1 MSFSSFVKDEVK
13 KKCFTF
19 KNKHST
25 IEHSVSLEGKRH
37 QLQSLFLQIGSV
49 SDPER
54 FYHLEFVCATE
65 QEANKLAMLIREF
78 HIPAKTVE
86 RKGHFVVY
94 LKESDAIS
102 DMLNLLGAHQALMKF
117 ENIRILKGMRE
128 NIQRQVNCETANL
141 QKTVSASVRQIQDID
156 YIRTHVGF
164 SNLPE
169 GLREIA
175 ELRLKRPN
183 ATLKELSEELVP
195 PVGKSGVNHRLRK
208 LSELAE
214 ELRLTGQEMLY

>member
-1 MSFSSFVKDEVK
+1 MSFSSFVKEEVK
-13 KKCFTF
+13 KKNFTF

-25 IEHSVSLEGKRH
+25 IENDVSLEGKRRR
-37 QLQSLFLQIGSV
+37 LQTLFLQTGSV

-65 QEANKLAMLIREF
+65 QEAHELAILISEF
-78 HIPAKTVE
+78 QISAKTVE

-117 ENIRILKGMRE
+117 ENVRILKEMRE

-175 ELRLKRPN
+175 ELRLRRPN
-183 ATLKELSEELVP
+183 ATLKELSEELVH

-214 ELRLTGQEMLY
+214 ELRLTGQEML